1 MRWRNQFL
9 FWLLTAYVCANGLM
23 VKAQADGKWLSM
35 PALSAGAYV
44 PAFADIFS
52 FTANKA
58 ALVFMQETS
67 AGIMM
72 ERRFM
77 LAELSNY
84 GFALAIPRTWGAAG
98 LQCRFQGGGNWSA
111 YAANLAYAKKLTAG
125 MALGLQVNLVNERAA
140 GYMPS
145 RLLSADLSLLMRPA
159 ENWSMGLDVQHLVST
174 QSTQDKTNPQSA
186 IYTFGTGFSANP
198 QTMLAAWVSHESGK
212 PVQMAAEARYRFA
225 DRLMASIGF
234 SSDNGSFFA
243 GVQLSWSAYR
253 LFVSGSK
260 HPLLGYTPGLA
271 LQYSF
276 KQQKP

>member
-1 MRWRNQFL
+1 MRRKLCLIWL
-9 FWLLTAYVCANGLM
+9 FTANLSATGLSVNAQANG
-23 VKAQADGKWLSM
+23 QWLSM
-35 PALSAGAYV
+35 PALSAGAYAQ
-44 PAFADIFS
+44 AFTDVFS
-52 FTANKA
+52 CHHNKA
-58 ALVFMQETS
+58 ALAFMQESS

-84 GFALAIPRTWGAAG
+84 GFALAVPRAWGAAG
-98 LQCRFQGGGNWSA
+98 LQSRFQGGGNWSA
-111 YAANLAYAKKLTAG
+111 YAVNLAYAKKLTAG

-145 RLLSADLSLLMRPA
+145 RLLSADLSLLMRPS
-159 ENWSMGLDVQHLVST
+159 ENWSIGLDIQHLVSAT
-174 QSTQDKTNPQSA
+174 STSDKTNPKSA
-186 IYTFGTGFSANP
+186 IYTIGTGFSANP
-198 QTMLAAWVSHESGK
+198 QTMLAAWVRHESGK
-212 PVQMAAEARYRFA
+212 PVQVAAEARYRFA

-276 KQQKP
+276 KKQ